1 MYTLVG
7 FRTYVRMF
15 VVFENVRLRTHGQ
28 ACSIRTYVRCSHNV
42 FVMGILFSTPEH
54 QRLQWWNSPFP
65 NPSVHQTIIIIIVAV
80 IVVIPFLI
88 HLFPLKLSLLT

>member
-1 MYTLVG
+1 
-7 FRTYVRMF
+7 
-15 VVFENVRLRTHGQ
+15 
-28 ACSIRTYVRCSHNV
+28 
-42 FVMGILFSTPEH
+42 MGILFSTPEH

-88 HLFPLKLSLLT
+88 HLFPLKLSPFAQHFPLSPFPSKA